1 METNKITISFTY
13 NSIICGEEGN
23 ETIIIGSAQG
33 VSEALLKI
41 IMQFSKKITSSI
53 KTYGPF

>member
-1 METNKITISFTY
+1 METNEVIISITY

-41 IMQFSKKITSSI
+41 II
-53 KTYGPF
+53 